1 MKPEQITAWALE
13 EASAE
18 ERQQLEAELH
28 ENPQAKQNAE
38 ETKQFC
44 HFLLAELR
52 DESLALTD
60 RQRERLQV
68 QPVGQSSRLP
78 VASVTPAPRTQWR
91 IAVVRFALAACVVLG
106 GFLTWN
112 AYDSR
117 KTVEVAL
124 EVEHRIP
131 PGRRGTDMAPGN
143 PVSEARIP
151 RKSRSRQ
158 WTHCRVSLQVSNLS
172 QPRLLRPARS
182 CHAC

>member
-38 ETKQFC
+38 ATKEFC

-60 RQRERLQV
+60 KQRERLQA

-78 VASVTPAPRTQWR
+78 GASATPACTTTSM
-91 IAVVRFALAACVVLG
+91 A
-106 GFLTWN
+106 
-112 AYDSR
+112 
-117 KTVEVAL
+117 
-124 EVEHRIP
+124 HRCWC
-131 PGRRGTDMAPGN
+131 A
-143 PVSEARIP
+143 
-151 RKSRSRQ
+151 SRSRRA
-158 WTHCRVSLQVSNLS
+158 WCWGILDV
-172 QPRLLRPARS
+172 
-182 CHAC
+182 ACS

>member
-106 GFLTWN
+106 DRGGCPGSGTSNPARTAW
-112 AYDSR
+112 
-117 KTVEVAL
+117 
-124 EVEHRIP
+124 HRY
-131 PGRRGTDMAPGN
+131 GT
-143 PVSEARIP
+143 
-151 RKSRSRQ
+151 RKSRVRSSHSQGKADRGSGPIVGSR
-158 WTHCRVSLQVSNLS
+158 CRCQT
-172 QPRLLRPARS
+172 
-182 CHAC
+182 